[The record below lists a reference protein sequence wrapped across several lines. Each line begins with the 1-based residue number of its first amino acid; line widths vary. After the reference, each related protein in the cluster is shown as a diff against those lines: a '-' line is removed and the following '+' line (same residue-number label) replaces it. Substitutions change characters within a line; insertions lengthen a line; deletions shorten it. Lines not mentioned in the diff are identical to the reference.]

1 MRVLVISFALLS
13 TAMAGKGKDFM
24 QMMGEAEGKMPD
36 MMGKPSGGMMGKP
49 DAEKPSKGEKDGL
62 CLSNDQVHMMCGIGT
77 KLQEKMDAALKQ
89 CVPPEMMAATME
101 NMQDTSMTHDM
112 KLLSSGRAFTFDEPS
127 ERKKN
132 SKKKSKKNKE
142 PSKKNKKPSKKN
154 KKPSKMNKKPSKKP
168 SKPSDFKS
176 CEASCPSLDEMRSS
190 AMEEMKTELC
200 VLNAIGWMDDEG
212 NMKQD
217 VEDAD
222 MAEFPEAV
230 REAVSEAKIKDCA
243 EVATAAKMEAMMKD
257 KKFQKKYGACFENEC
272 YSEEDME
279 AMTKMMEMM
288 AGMQCWDRAFT
299 KACTGHIKENLM
311 NMASNMLMG
320 K

>member
-1 MRVLVISFALLS
+1 M
-13 TAMAGKGKDFM
+13 DDM
-24 QMMGEAEGKMPD
+24 QNM
-36 MMGKPSGGMMGKP
+36 S
-49 DAEKPSKGEKDGL
+49 
-62 CLSNDQVHMMCGIGT
+62 
-77 KLQEKMDAALKQ
+77 
-89 CVPPEMMAATME
+89 ME
-101 NMQDTSMTHDM
+101 SDV
-112 KLLSSGRAFTFDEPS
+112 KLLSSRRAFDFDEPS
-127 ERKKN
+127 ERGMR
-132 SKKKSKKNKE
+132 KKKTKKQ
-142 PSKKNKKPSKKN
+142 NKKPAKTSNKGKTGKTGKKGKKGKKGKRQNKSKN
-154 KKPSKMNKKPSKKP
+154 SKKP

-176 CEASCPSLDEMRSS
+176 CEASCPTMDEMRAS
-190 AMEEMKTELC
+190 AMEEMKIELC

-257 KKFQKKYGACFENEC
+257 KKFQKKYGACFKKEC

-299 KACTGHIKENLM
+299 KACTGHIKKNLM
-311 NMASNMLMG
+311 NMASNMLNG

>member
-1 MRVLVISFALLS
+1 MGTLSTSRLRMRVLVISFALLS

-49 DAEKPSKGEKDGL
+49 DAEKPSKGERDGL

-77 KLQEKMDAALKQ
+77 KLQEKMDTALKQ
-89 CVPPEMMAATME
+89 CVPPEMMAATMDD
-101 NMQDTSMTHDM
+101 MQQDMSMESDI

-127 ERKKN
+127 ERGRRKNVSKGQKKTKKSQRN
-132 SKKKSKKNKE
+132 KKKS
-142 PSKKNKKPSKKN
+142 SKKGKKQNKSKN
-154 KKPSKMNKKPSKKP
+154 SKKP

-176 CEASCPSLDEMRSS
+176 CEASCPSMDEMRAS

-200 VLNAIGWMDDEG
+200 VLNAIGWMDEEG

-230 REAVSEAKIKDCA
+230 RAAVSEAKIKDCA

-257 KKFQKKYGACFENEC
+257 KKFQKKYGAC
-272 YSEEDME
+272 
-279 AMTKMMEMM
+279 
-288 AGMQCWDRAFT
+288 
-299 KACTGHIKENLM
+299 
-311 NMASNMLMG
+311 
-320 K
+320 